1 MSERRM
7 APSDAVW
14 LYSEFEGNHQAVSAV
29 IWTETQID
37 PAELRQVVSERLVE
51 KYPTFKQ
58 KMRMSRNPLLMPHWQ
73 DDPDFDLDNHV
84 HVMQMPAPGDKQ
96 ALEELVSEQR
106 SKLLDRSR
114 PLWEIFLI
122 QGYQGNTSAVHAR
135 IQHAIA
141 DGWALVRLVLSLAD
155 EDSAAERPRT
165 VDKQRKRKRDIAAG
179 VVAPAKDAVAGAAGA
194 VQHAAA
200 RTTSALS
207 DLAADPA
214 GIGGALSG
222 AAEALQGANP
232 IDIDAQQFLEFG
244 QEVPESLRKRVAKVK
259 GAAQTVGGGT
269 KDAVEFLMP
278 PRPGQTILHGTV
290 NGTKKV
296 TWIDPIPLQP
306 IKDAGRT
313 MGATINDV
321 LLGAL
326 TNALREYLLAH
337 DALTVD
343 ALLTSV
349 PISLRKPDAPLPRTL
364 GNRFGLL
371 PVLLPVGIA
380 DPLEQIR
387 DIKRQ
392 VDEIKSSQ
400 IPLISFG
407 MTSVSAML
415 TPEVEKFAHKMNQAH
430 SIGITTNVPG
440 PRTELRFA
448 GAKVLGMWGM
458 GGNSGNMNFVFGIF
472 SLNGELNFAVQ
483 SDTGITT
490 DPESILDHF
499 LDSVATIQ
507 ELTLGAASAQVP
519 RPRVQE
525 EESMAAEV
533 GAQRAADAADTVAER
548 LDAAAG
554 FAEAIGRPVEG
565 IPD

>member
-58 KMRMSRNPLLMPHWQ
+58 KMRMSRNPLLMPHWE

-96 ALEELVSEQR
+96 ALEELVSQQR

-179 VVAPAKDAVAGAAGA
+179 VVAPVKDAVADAAGA
-194 VQHAAA
+194 VQQAAA
-200 RTTSALS
+200 DALH
-207 DLAADPA
+207 
-214 GIGGALSG
+214 
-222 AAEALQGANP
+222 GANP

-259 GAAQTVGGGT
+259 GAAQSVGGGT

-313 MGATINDV
+313 MDATINDV

-349 PISLRKPDAPLPRTL
+349 PISLRKPDTPLPRTL

-392 VDEIKSSQ
+392 VDEIKTSQ

-507 ELTLGAASAQVP
+507 HLTLGATAPQVP

-525 EESMAAEV
+525 DESMAAEV
-533 GAQRAADAADTVAER
+533 GAQRAADAADTLAER
-548 LDAAAG
+548 LDEAAG
-554 FAEAIGRPVEG
+554 LAEAIGRPVEG